1 MAQVQDRD
9 NTHNKHHYIS
19 SASTT
24 TTQSPMN
31 NLPRDLLRSFM
42 GVNNHHSRHGN
53 HQNLPLPV
61 VKLEEE
67 EELELSLGLSM
78 NGRFGVDP
86 TAKKIK
92 RTTSIPEFVRD
103 EEMGYA
109 AVGCTGPLVRT
120 CSLPTETEEEWRKRK
135 EMQTLRRMEARRKRS
150 EKQRNLKAL
159 REQQQLRVGSEGN
172 NPVEQGAGAYPE
184 GAPLGRTVS
193 LTTRVCGLGL
203 NGDIEKEKKEK
214 GGVVLAPPSPS
225 QGSIGSSGTSEVE
238 SQQGQGPTAMDVR
251 SPTSANLVPEGD
263 LKSPIAAQASVA
275 ENGSKNDAAVAM
287 RSESNKHSLPQNR
300 TKDIVRNLLEDMPCV
315 STKGDGPTGRR
326 VEGFLY
332 RYGKG
337 EEVRIVC
344 VCHGSFL
351 TPSEFV
357 KHAGGGDVANPL
369 KHIVVSPSIL

>member
-1 MAQVQDRD
+1 MVQVQDRD
-9 NTHNKHHYIS
+9 NTRTNHHYIS
-19 SASTT
+19 STPTT
-24 TTQSPMN
+24 TAQSPMN

-42 GVNNHHSRHGN
+42 GVNNHHSYYVN
-53 HQNLPLPV
+53 HQNLPVPA

-120 CSLPTETEEEWRKRK
+120 CSLPTETEEQWRKRK
-135 EMQTLRRMEARRKRS
+135 ELQTLRRMEARRKRS

-159 REQQQLRVGSEGN
+159 REQQQQQQRVGSEGH

-203 NGDIEKEKKEK
+203 NGDSEKEKKEK

-238 SQQGQGPTAMDVR
+238 SLQGQG
-251 SPTSANLVPEGD
+251 N
-263 LKSPIAAQASVA
+263 
-275 ENGSKNDAAVAM
+275 N
-287 RSESNKHSLPQNR
+287 
-300 TKDIVRNLLEDMPCV
+300 
-315 STKGDGPTGRR
+315 
-326 VEGFLY
+326 Y
-332 RYGKG
+332 
-337 EEVRIVC
+337 
-344 VCHGSFL
+344 
-351 TPSEFV
+351 
-357 KHAGGGDVANPL
+357 
-369 KHIVVSPSIL
+369 